1 MWVSLLAFRF
11 FTYQILAK
19 SADRLAFRL
28 DFVLALVFGLV
39 FQYFSIA
46 PMAGDYGWK
55 TVVRS
60 AKADFLSLT
69 FFEIGLFGWMA
80 IFDLVIFD
88 QKLRMN
94 TMTYWFMMQVG
105 DSSESDLC

>member
-1 MWVSLLAFRF
+1 
-11 FTYQILAK
+11 
-19 SADRLAFRL
+19 
-28 DFVLALVFGLV
+28 
-39 FQYFSIA
+39 
-46 PMAGDYGWK
+46 MAGNYGWK
-55 TVVRS
+55 TIVRS

-94 TMTYWFMMQVG
+94 TVTYWFMMQVG
-105 DSSESDLC
+105 LQSGSDPS